1 MAGADL
7 LRDPLG
13 VPAREVAPRTEA
25 WPASWSSADFL
36 GEPTTGLDPQS
47 RSNLW
52 DHIRGLRASLGTT
65 IFLTTHYLDEAA
77 ALCDRVLIIDNG
89 RIVAAGSP
97 EELKR
102 ASPVMS

>member
-1 MAGADL
+1 VGSHP
-7 LRDPLG
+7 R
-13 VPAREVAPRTEA
+13 PAREPR
-25 WPASWSSADFL
+25 P
-36 GEPTTGLDPQS
+36 
-47 RSNLW
+47 
-52 DHIRGLRASLGTT
+52 T
-65 IFLTTHYLDEAA
+65 IFLTTHYLDEAD